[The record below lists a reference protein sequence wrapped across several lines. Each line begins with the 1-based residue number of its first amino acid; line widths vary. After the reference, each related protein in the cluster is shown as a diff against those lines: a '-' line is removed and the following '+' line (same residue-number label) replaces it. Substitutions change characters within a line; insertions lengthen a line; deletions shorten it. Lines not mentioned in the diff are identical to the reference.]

1 MKSKNTNSNSSSNKT
16 AELWLFRRTCHWKW
30 SIFRIHIG
38 TRKTSCSA
46 SSRVYQKA
54 RKDFGEK
61 LSKKKKGDG
70 KIVAKNQENTI
81 AELKATLEIQYVK
94 EWKYG
99 K

>member
-1 MKSKNTNSNSSSNKT
+1 M
-16 AELWLFRRTCHWKW
+16 
-30 SIFRIHIG
+30 
-38 TRKTSCSA
+38 
-46 SSRVYQKA
+46 

-94 EWKYG
+94 E
-99 K
+99 